1 MESRTAPTGGAAL
14 SLDGGMWKGGRSARG
29 EVGFQAPGRS
39 FPGRGGSVGR
49 WGLCFLGRGGRMFGQ
64 WRKGR
69 FSAHG
74 KNAGR
79 PSLLKGRD
87 LAAVPSPLPLEGG
100 GTGCPWTCKGGNSLF
115 PVPDSGHGP
124 FLQKKREAVL
134 CCEGGRLRGRMFGR
148 WRGAILCTQEECREP
163 SLLKGRNL
171 AAVPSP
177 LPLEREDRMPLD
189 VPGENGLF
197 PSIRPSGVSL
207 PCRRRGVCPPL
218 WRREAAGADVWAV
231 EGTGFPRAWDAP
243 L

>member
-1 MESRTAPTGGAAL
+1 MGSRGAAGL
-14 SLDGGMWKGGRSARG
+14 LPGLPPLKKGDPDWQCRLPFPWKERT
-29 EVGFQAPGRS
+29 EC
-39 FPGRGGSVGR
+39 
-49 WGLCFLGRGGRMFGQ
+49 L
-64 WRKGR
+64 
-69 FSAHG
+69 
-74 KNAGR
+74 
-79 PSLLKGRD
+79 
-87 LAAVPSPLPLEGG
+87 
-100 GTGCPWTCKGGNSLF
+100 WTCRGGNSLF
-115 PVPDSGHGP
+115 PSIRPSGVSLPCG
-124 FLQKKREAVL
+124 KRGAVL

-189 VPGENGLF
+189 VPGENGLC